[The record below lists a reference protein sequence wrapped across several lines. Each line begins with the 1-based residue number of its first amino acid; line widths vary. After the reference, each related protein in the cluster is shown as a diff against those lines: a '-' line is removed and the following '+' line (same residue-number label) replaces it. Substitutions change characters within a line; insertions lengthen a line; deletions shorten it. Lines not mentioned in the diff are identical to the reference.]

1 MTKHTGQQV
10 GYIRVSTLDQNTARQ
25 DAQLEGLHLDEVFT
39 DYASGKDTDRPNLQ
53 AAIKHLRK
61 GDTLVI
67 ASMDR
72 LARNLDDLRAI
83 VSNLTSKGIEVKFL
97 KESMTFTG
105 EQNHIAELM
114 LSILGA
120 VAQFERSLIKERQL
134 EGIAIAKTKGIYQ
147 GRKPT
152 MTEER
157 IKELRVKDEAN
168 GFKNRA
174 SLARD
179 FKISRDTLYKYIQK

>member
-120 VAQFERSLIKERQL
+120 VAQFERSLIKERQR
-134 EGIAIAKTKGIYQ
+134 EGIAIAKTNGVYK

-179 FKISRDTLYKYIQK
+179 FGISRETFYKYIQK